1 MKIWGYGELMKMVG
15 LKKLSLRPGY
25 HCAREPGHRQV
36 AGFDD
41 PINILGGPTGAR
53 TRQALHHAEKLW
65 AKLSLTSICAGYDS
79 YVTEI
84 VITSWECRNP
94 VI

>member
-1 MKIWGYGELMKMVG
+1 MKIWSNGELIKMAR

-41 PINILGGPTGAR
+41 PIIDLFGALPGIVPGYP
-53 TRQALHHAEKLW
+53 RQG
-65 AKLSLTSICAGYDS
+65 SLRSKAC
-79 YVTEI
+79 
-84 VITSWECRNP
+84 
-94 VI
+94 